1 MEIAF
6 INDQPPFSGMGKYA
20 YYLYQYLKKYS
31 NFHFIFLN
39 YNSKEVIEYHQ
50 NEKKFIFRSYKI
62 PLVDNKPLFWWR
74 IKNKLPFYNLYHFAN
89 QNLSFMIN
97 KNFSIVTCHDIAP
110 LFCPTNFFELSL
122 RKYLYRGLK
131 FANLIIADSY
141 STKND
146 LIKKYNINENK
157 IKVIYLGVDH
167 NIYYPKNNKEFL
179 RKKWNLPIDGKILI
193 HVGVEKWRKN
203 VSNVIKALKIL
214 QKNLNNVYFIRV
226 GEKSKKI
233 EKLINKLN
241 LEKIVIY
248 YQNLKEKELAE
259 LYNASDLL
267 VFPSFYEGFGLPVL
281 EAMACGLPA
290 VVSNLSS
297 LPEITNNNSFYC
309 DPFSYEDIAEK
320 SFKILN
326 DKELYNYFRNKGLN
340 YIKNFSWQ
348 KCANEVWNVYQELFV
363 NNH

>member
-6 INDQPPFSGMGKYA
+6 INDQPFFSGMGKYA
-20 YYLYQYLKKYS
+20 YYLFQYLKKYP
-31 NFHFIFLN
+31 NFHFIFLDYTHKKIIT
-39 YNSKEVIEYHQ
+39 YNKEQ
-50 NEKKFIFRSYKI
+50 KKIIFQSYKI
-62 PLVDNKPLFWWR
+62 PFLDNKFFFWLR
-74 IKNKLPFYNLYHFAN
+74 IKNKLPFYSLYHFAN

-110 LFCPTNFFELSL
+110 LFCPTNLFELSI

-131 FANLIIADSY
+131 LANLIIADSH

-146 LIKKYNINENK
+146 LIKKYNINKNK
-157 IKVIYLGVDH
+157 IEVIYLGVDH
-167 NIYYPKNNKEFL
+167 NIYYPQNNKEFL

-203 VSNVIKALKIL
+203 VFNIIKALKIL
-214 QKNLNNVYFIRV
+214 QRNLKNIYLVRI
-226 GEKSKKI
+226 GIKSNKI

-248 YQNLKEKELAE
+248 YQNLKEEELAE
-259 LYNASDLL
+259 LYNACDLL

-309 DPFSYEDIAEK
+309 DPFYPENIAEK
-320 SFKILN
+320 IFKILS
-326 DKELYNYFRNKGLN
+326 DKDLYNYFRDKGLN
-340 YIKNFSWQ
+340 HIKNFSWE
-348 KCANEVWNVYQELFV
+348 KCANQVWEIYQRIIYL
-363 NNH
+363 